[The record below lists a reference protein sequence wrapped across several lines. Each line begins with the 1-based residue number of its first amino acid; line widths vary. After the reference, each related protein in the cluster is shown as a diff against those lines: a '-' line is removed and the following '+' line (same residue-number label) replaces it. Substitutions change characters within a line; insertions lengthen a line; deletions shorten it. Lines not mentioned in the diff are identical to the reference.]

1 MGGTRQVFLNSDGR
15 GIVLLSVAVYSL
27 LRNSDPTKRLVV
39 YIAYGAGFRENGGCD
54 RLSALV
60 ARFPFAEVVFLD
72 FDPVVRRFPEMFD
85 SKFDHWGPLLW
96 AFPLCTELLPES
108 VHGNLVYLDLD
119 TLTRKDLGYLF
130 DLPLAAHNQIAAAV
144 NENTRAECAYL
155 PALGWTESAGDYFN
169 NGVMVIDID
178 AYRREDLA
186 RQMRDWF
193 IENRHVVRCLDQD
206 AQNRFLGSRTLRL
219 PPKWNYNDSWLER
232 SVRYGF
238 RKTWRAHPRKDVLE
252 AILDPAVIHYI
263 GGCKPTKTKTHRPE
277 RHIYRAYLRELGLM
291 KGRILEGQRLSET
304 AKGLAFDVY
313 HALLRLYVRILLRLV
328 RT

>member
-15 GIVLLSVAVYSL
+15 GIVLLSVAVHSL
-27 LRNSDPTKRLVV
+27 LRNSDPTKRIVV

-60 ARFPFAEVVFLD
+60 TRFPFAEVVFLD

-130 DLPLAAHNQIAAAV
+130 DLPLAANGHLAAAV
-144 NENTRAECAYL
+144 NESERTECAYL
-155 PALGWTESAGDYFN
+155 PALGWNESAGDYFN
-169 NGVMVIDID
+169 NGVMVIDVD
-178 AYRREDLA
+178 AYRREEMPRKMREWYVAHRDTA
-186 RQMRDWF
+186 RC
-193 IENRHVVRCLDQD
+193 IDQD
-206 AQNRFLGSRTLRL
+206 TQNVLLGSHTLRL

-232 SVRYGF
+232 SVKFGL
-238 RKTWRAHPRKDVLE
+238 RKMWRIHPREEILE
-252 AILDPAVIHYI
+252 AILDPCVIHYI
-263 GGCKPTKTKTHRPE
+263 GGNKPTKTKTHRPE

-291 KGRILEGQRLSET
+291 KGRILEGQRFSET
-304 AKGLAFDVY
+304 AKGLVFDVY
-313 HALLRLYVRILLRLV
+313 HALLRAYVRILL
-328 RT
+328 TFI